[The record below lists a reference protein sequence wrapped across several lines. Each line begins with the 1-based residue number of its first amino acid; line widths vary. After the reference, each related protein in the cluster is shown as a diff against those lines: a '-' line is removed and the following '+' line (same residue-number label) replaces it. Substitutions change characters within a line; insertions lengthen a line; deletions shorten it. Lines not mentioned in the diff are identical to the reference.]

1 MILCNYVAIKAPT
14 PQSQW
19 EYIGG
24 PVLYSRLTTS
34 HVLIAAD
41 KYKKTETLT
50 IKDKI
55 NRLNTHSIAKK
66 TLRLSQQIKHET
78 GMAPKVG
85 WDFT

>member
-1 MILCNYVAIKAPT
+1 M
-14 PQSQW
+14 
-19 EYIGG
+19 GG
-24 PVLYSRLTTS
+24 LVQYSRLMAS
-34 HVLIAAD
+34 HVLIVAD

-66 TLRLSQQIKHET
+66 TARLSQQIKHET

-85 WDFT
+85 